1 MTMNLLALLLT
12 LGIVIS
18 GVLLISTALRSG
30 RRYTAPGAPV
40 QDDHEAA
47 FLNGGP
53 ARVVDTALTAL
64 HTDGRVM
71 IGGPGIV
78 SVVRA
83 QPRDPVERA
92 VLHELALAPNGAL
105 HILRLAVMHHPAVQ
119 EIGDGLAARGL
130 LARPEEQRTRRRWGG
145 IQGGISLVLFPVSII
160 ATIAQYSAF
169 DGQTEMPFP
178 FVLKMLPA
186 ILFGAVS
193 GLVVSARA
201 RARITKAGRAA
212 AASYRRAHATGGT
225 PAQQVAA
232 SGLRTLTD
240 TALRDQLTAAARY
253 GAPRPPRRG
262 GYSPPRRGGAGATS
276 GAGVAMVPVV
286 WCASAG
292 PGGGSGSSCGAGGG
306 SSCGGSGFGC
316 GGSGSSCGGGG
327 SSCGGGGSSCG
338 GSSSSC
344 GGGSSSSCGGGGS
357 SCGGGSS

>member
-12 LGIVIS
+12 LGIVLS
-18 GVLLISTALRSG
+18 GVLLISAGRRSG

-130 LARPEEQRTRRRWGG
+130 LARPEEQRTRRRWGA
-145 IQGGISLVLFPVSII
+145 IQGLVSLVLFPVSII
-160 ATIAQYSAF
+160 ATVAQYSAF
-169 DGQTEMPFP
+169 DGQTGMPFP
-178 FVLKMLPA
+178 FVLKMMPA
-186 ILFGAVS
+186 IVFGAVS
-193 GLVVSARA
+193 GLVVTAGA

-212 AASYRRAHATGGT
+212 AMAYRWAHATGGT

-232 SGLRTLTD
+232 SGLRTLAD

-262 GYSPPRRGGAGATS
+262 GYSPNRHGGAETTS
-276 GAGVAMVPVV
+276 GSGVAMVPVV
-286 WCASAG
+286 WCAGAG
-292 PGGGSGSSCGAGGG
+292 PGGGSGSGSGSSCGVGGGSSCGAGGG
-306 SSCGGSGFGC
+306 SSCGGSGA
-316 GGSGSSCGGGG
+316 
-327 SSCGGGGSSCG
+327 SCGGGGSSCG